1 MSKTSQETKTK
12 LWSIRNFRSMF
23 AAYALASF
31 GDWFDALAIQVMV
44 VYRWGTDPFLV
55 ALIPVAMA
63 LPSVL
68 FGSFAG
74 TVADRVQQAKLM
86 AVCDVLTAALSAAI
100 LFAPDMYW
108 LLPLLGL
115 RAMAGVFH
123 VPAQQA
129 LTRRIVPAEL
139 LLSATSYNGL
149 VGQGSKIA
157 GPLLGAALLAALSPQ
172 ACILINI
179 GTRLLSALLL
189 LGLWRLPRVD
199 SSNRAGKESGP
210 NGIGRFW
217 AEWKEGW
224 VFLWREKLVFH
235 TVVFGFIGLTVILMV
250 DYQFSTLFKS
260 LSPADEALTGK
271 VVAAIGGGSVLVLV
285 LLNRLGRIGYGW
297 GLGGGGALIG
307 AGIALLGTCSPG
319 SPLMLLLGLG
329 GLIGIGNGIYILTQN
344 YILQKEASPDVVG
357 RVFGIQNTMSGLV
370 MVLAPLA
377 GGLLIR
383 EVSVGTAFLWIGLA
397 MTAIGLTGILLRGR
411 LWPTRNNE
419 TEAAASKTVSMG

>member
-1 MSKTSQETKTK
+1 MTKTSKTKSK
-12 LWSIRNFRSMF
+12 LWPIRSFRSMF

-44 VYRWGTDPFLV
+44 VYRWGTDPLLV

-86 AVCDVLTAALSAAI
+86 AVCDVLTAVLSAAI

-115 RAMAGVFH
+115 RAMTSVFH

-139 LLSATSYNGL
+139 LLAATSYNGL

-189 LGLWRLPRVD
+189 LRLWRMPRTD
-199 SSNRAGKESGP
+199 ASYQAGKESGP
-210 NGIGRFW
+210 NGIGKFW
-217 AEWKEGW
+217 SEWKEGW

-271 VVAAIGGGSVLVLV
+271 VVAAIGGGSVLVLL
-285 LLNRLGRIGYGW
+285 LLNRLGRIRYGW

-307 AGIALLGTCSPG
+307 AGIGLLGLCSPG
-319 SPLMLLLGLG
+319 SPVMMLLGLG
-329 GLIGIGNGIYILTQN
+329 LLIGIGNGIYMLTQN
-344 YILQKEASPDVVG
+344 YVLQKETSPDVVG
-357 RVFGIQNTMSGLV
+357 RVFGIQNTVSGLV

-383 EVSVGTAFLWIGLA
+383 AVSVGDAFLWIGLA
-397 MTAIGLTGILLRGR
+397 MTAIGLAGILLRR
-411 LWPTRNNE
+411 KLWPPRIE
-419 TEAAASKTVSMG
+419 TESAASQTVSVG